1 MHTISRST
9 SASLAILCL
18 TVAIC
23 QGADQEASAQQPTP
37 KNSAEHQPKS
47 NLPLVILL
55 GDSIRINYQQT
66 VKAELQGN
74 ATVWSPKE
82 NCAHTFFTLESL
94 EKWIQGREASVV
106 HINVGLHDLFLDSK
120 TKQPRHSLETYSTN
134 LRAIFTKLKKLTDAK
149 IIFALTTPVVEERQ
163 AASKTY
169 GRVVRRNPHIVE
181 YNLRATEIANGCG
194 VGIDDLHSVA
204 IEAGTET
211 VIREDGVHLSEKG
224 IAVIGE
230 QVVQCVLSAL
240 DKPVAPAKAAANKA
254 PFRVLFSNDTTNITS
269 NTSPFHTRGEPFTED
284 KLRAS
289 VDETVGN
296 SDVHMLQPG
305 GGRVPWWKSKIAP
318 ADEYY
323 KWLEDKA
330 NIRLG
335 SMGQYMRDGGDMVQ
349 VFVDH
354 CRTRGI
360 TPFISL
366 RLNDYHGTEHADL
379 VLDRLRGGEGSG
391 DDRPGVQGCWLGRF
405 YLEHPEYR
413 IGSDPSD
420 YTSNA
425 DKLVFNRDHGVRYQM
440 RINRVLNWAIPEVR
454 AHKLALITE
463 ICEQYDIDGFELD
476 FMRHAR
482 YFRLDKTTEQQR
494 VEAMTRFVAD
504 VRAVLDRTAKPGQ
517 HRWLCVRVPLRTR
530 EHGELGIDLVKWVT
544 AGVDMVNLSGH
555 FVTEQQSDLA
565 KVCQLVPTASV
576 YLETTFVSHRYP
588 KPSGPRTSRN
598 EVYRKMTAEQFH
610 TAAHLAYSRGAAG
623 LSAFNF
629 AYYRSLGETQTE
641 PPFQFLDRARD
652 PNWVA
657 QQPQHYF
664 TRKFGDPAWPSLMR
678 SKGRELKPD
687 RPIEITLDMA
697 PPTGG
702 WKTGGRL
709 RIQAL
714 EAFNDQPL
722 AASFNGTDLEPTSDV
737 SEPYATPWPEG
748 LAPADSLRA
757 WIVPAGLIED
767 GNNTIVIRMEHGEP
781 VLLSFADVA
790 VR

>member
-1 MHTISRST
+1 MHIVSRST
-9 SASLAILCL
+9 VASIAILCMAM
-18 TVAIC
+18 AIS
-23 QGADQEASAQQPTP
+23 QGSEQAPPPQETTPANSATQQP
-37 KNSAEHQPKS
+37 KA
-47 NLPLVILL
+47 NLPVVILL

-66 VKAELQGN
+66 VKTELEGK
-74 ATVWSPKE
+74 ATVWTPKE
-82 NCAHTFFTLESL
+82 NCAHTFFTLENL
-94 EKWIQGREASVV
+94 EKWIKGRNASVV
-106 HINVGLHDLFLDSK
+106 HINVGLHDLFLDAK
-120 TKQPRHSLETYSTN
+120 TGLPRHSLDIYSAN
-134 LRAIFTKLKKLTDAK
+134 LRKIFTKLKELTDAK

-169 GRVVRRNPHIVE
+169 GRVVRRNPLIVE
-181 YNLRATEIANGCG
+181 YNRRAAEIAKEYG
-194 VGIDDLHSVA
+194 VRIDDLHSIA
-204 IEAGTET
+204 TEAGAEN

-224 IAVIGE
+224 IALIGK
-230 QVVQCVLSAL
+230 QVARCVLSVL
-240 DKPVAPAKAAANKA
+240 DELASPTTTAVHKA

-269 NTSPFHTRGEPFTED
+269 NTSPFHKRGEPFTDD

-289 VDETVGN
+289 IDETVGN

-305 GGRVPWWKSKIAP
+305 GGRAPWWKSKIAP

-323 KWLEDKA
+323 QWLQDKA
-330 NIRLG
+330 RVRLG
-335 SMGQYMRDGGDMVQ
+335 SMGQYMLGGGDMVQ

-354 CRTRGI
+354 CRSRGI

-379 VLDRLRGGEGSG
+379 ILDRLKGGEGSG

-413 IGSDPSD
+413 IGRDPAA
-420 YTSNA
+420 YTSSP

-454 AHKLALITE
+454 DHKLALINE

-482 YFRLDKTTEQQR
+482 YFRLDETTEQQR
-494 VEAMTRFVAD
+494 VEIMTQFVAD
-504 VRAVLDRTAKPGQ
+504 VRAVLDRTARPGG

-530 EHGELGIDLVKWVT
+530 EHGELGIDLVKWVA

-598 EVYRKMTAEQFH
+598 EVYRKMTAEQFY
-610 TAAHLAYSRGAAG
+610 TAAHLAYSRGGAG

-629 AYYRSLGETQTE
+629 VYYRSLGETQTE
-641 PPFQFLDRARD
+641 PPFEVLDRVRD
-652 PNWVA
+652 PDWIA

-664 TRKFGDPAWPSLMR
+664 TRKHGAPAWPSLLR

-687 RPIEITLDMA
+687 RSIELTLDMA

-709 RIQAL
+709 RFQAL
-714 EAFNDQPL
+714 EAFADQQL
-722 AASFNGTDLEPTSDV
+722 AVSFNGTDLVSTSDV
-737 SEPYATPWPEG
+737 SEPYTTPWPDG
-748 LAPADSLRA
+748 LAVPESLRA
-757 WIVPAGLIED
+757 WIVPADVLKD
-767 GNNTIVIRMEHGEP
+767 GNNSIVIRMAQGEP
-781 VLLSFADVA
+781 VLLSFVDVA